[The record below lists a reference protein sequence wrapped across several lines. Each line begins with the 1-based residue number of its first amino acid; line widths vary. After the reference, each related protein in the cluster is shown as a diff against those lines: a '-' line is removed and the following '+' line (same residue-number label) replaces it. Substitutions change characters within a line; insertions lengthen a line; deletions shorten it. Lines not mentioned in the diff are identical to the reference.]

1 MADEK
6 KKYVTNRE
14 FFKTDKQFISACED
28 MRIEPTKRQA
38 SKFRRK
44 EGTAYKGR

>member
-14 FFKTDKQFISACED
+14 FFKTDKHFISICED
-28 MRIEPTKRQA
+28 MKIDPTKRQA